1 MWWLKIFNKQN
12 TSWGTSSLVCSKIMR
27 ILLLMTLADAS
38 ALQAA
43 CKCADE
49 GLFIWMQAQKAA
61 IKAQRKAMDEMFQA
75 MKRTYSELNSEQ
87 AELESAL
94 GSITARSLRSQ
105 PTPPAAML
113 SAMRSLPVLGLLTGK
128 ISTSLML
135 STCFAA

>member
-1 MWWLKIFNKQN
+1 
-12 TSWGTSSLVCSKIMR
+12 
-27 ILLLMTLADAS
+27 
-38 ALQAA
+38 
-43 CKCADE
+43 
-49 GLFIWMQAQKAA
+49 MQAQKAA

-128 ISTSLML
+128 ISTPLML
-135 STCFAA
+135 CFAASGVSVQRYMLCCRCSCRWQSQEKVFMGNSAQKALQASSKLSTF